1 MSAGVS
7 RDREALVVGSP
18 LRRIVRPFAVQ
29 KCGFIVLDQ
38 DSGDQFQG
46 LQRGRVSVPVFL
58 VQVEFLVVAEMLDAS
73 SGEHSGFQ
81 AVRSFLFLFQLLFP
95 FLLLSLIRFLS
106 LLLSLPL
113 LLPRNFARFLSLSE
127 GLPWPPSSLCLYCNT
142 DFDIRG
148 DRTVSGDQHSDRAN
162 CSSGK

>member
-1 MSAGVS
+1 MP
-7 RDREALVVGSP
+7 DT
-18 LRRIVRPFAVQ
+18 
-29 KCGFIVLDQ
+29 
-38 DSGDQFQG
+38 
-46 LQRGRVSVPVFL
+46 
-58 VQVEFLVVAEMLDAS
+58 S
-73 SGEHSGFQ
+73 SGEHCRLQ
-81 AVRSFLFLFQLLFP
+81 CVRSFLFLFQLLFP

-113 LLPRNFARFLSLSE
+113 LLLLLRNFARFLSLSE

-148 DRTVSGDQHSDRAN
+148 DRTVSGDQHADRAN